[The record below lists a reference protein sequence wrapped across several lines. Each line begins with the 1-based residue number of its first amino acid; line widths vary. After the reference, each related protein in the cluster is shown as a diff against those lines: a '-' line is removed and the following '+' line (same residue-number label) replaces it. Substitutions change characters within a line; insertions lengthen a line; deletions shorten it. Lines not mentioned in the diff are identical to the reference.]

1 MTGDK
6 PISMFRTI
14 VGPFMLVDADNVHA
28 YKVSGVV
35 VDEFAAHI

>member
-14 VGPFMLVDADNVHA
+14 VGPFMLVNAGNVRA
-28 YKVSGVV
+28 FKVSEGV